1 MMPRTQTSMR
11 LTEKTLLQLRYL
23 KFIRSESTAKV
34 LAYVLN
40 KYFEEKNLKIPKH
53 FPNADCNQDWLR
65 MNMSLLQD
73 KND

>member
-1 MMPRTQTSMR
+1 MPRTQTSMR

-40 KYFEEKNLKIPKH
+40 KYFEEKNLKIPKYFQNLDGDH
-53 FPNADCNQDWLR
+53 DWLR

>member
-34 LAYVLN
+34 LAYLLN

-53 FPNADCNQDWLR
+53 FQNLDGDHDWIR